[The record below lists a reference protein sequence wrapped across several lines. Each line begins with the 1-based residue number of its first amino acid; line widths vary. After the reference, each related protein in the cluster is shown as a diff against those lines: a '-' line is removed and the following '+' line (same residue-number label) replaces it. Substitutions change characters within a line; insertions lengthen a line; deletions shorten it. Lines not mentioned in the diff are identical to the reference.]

1 MDGRTILSR
10 IQAGLFLLC
19 SVTYVVS
26 LVYFAAILPS
36 MIFTQVDHQGKP
48 TLYMEKGF
56 FMALYTPF
64 LLPVFL
70 IQFYERIPSPRIIRK
85 LCRTMNEQASRL
97 GPFNHPQV
105 WKWMALGAYVFL
117 LYIFLTICISN
128 YRYMG
133 T

>member
-1 MDGRTILSR
+1 VDGRTILSR

-56 FMALYTPF
+56 FMALYTAL

-85 LCRTMNEQASRL
+85 LCRTINGQASRL
-97 GPFNHPQV
+97 GPFNNPRV
-105 WKWMALGAYVFL
+105 WKWMALGAYGFL
-117 LYIFLTICISN
+117 LYIFLTICVSN
-128 YRYMG
+128 YKQMG